1 MLTKWTTQN
10 HRITPIDAGKKFD
23 KIQYPFMIK
32 TLTKVGSAGTYL
44 NVIKAIYD
52 KPTANIIF
60 KGEKLKAFQLK
71 SGTKQGCPLSP
82 LVFNTVLK
90 SQTQQ
95 LDKKKQ
101 KVSKL
106 EGEEV
111 KLSNADDR
119 ILYIENPKESTQKLL
134 ELINKFSRVAGY
146 KINIQKSCIFLNTNN
161 EISEKVKKKNS
172 FVKLHPKKYNT

>member
-1 MLTKWTTQN
+1 M
-10 HRITPIDAGKKFD
+10 
-23 KIQYPFMIK
+23 
-32 TLTKVGSAGTYL
+32 
-44 NVIKAIYD
+44 
-52 KPTANIIF
+52 
-60 KGEKLKAFQLK
+60 KAFQLK

-106 EGEEV
+106 EVEEV

-119 ILYIENPKESTQKLL
+119 ILYIENPKASTQTLL
-134 ELINKFSRVAGY
+134 NPVNNFIKIAGY
-146 KINIQKSCIFLNTNN
+146 KINIQKLFAFLYHN
-161 EISEKVKKKNS
+161 EILEY
-172 FVKLHPKKYNT
+172 KY

>member
-1 MLTKWTTQN
+1 M
-10 HRITPIDAGKKFD
+10 
-23 KIQYPFMIK
+23 
-32 TLTKVGSAGTYL
+32 
-44 NVIKAIYD
+44 
-52 KPTANIIF
+52 
-60 KGEKLKAFQLK
+60 KAFQLK

-161 EISEKVKKKNS
+161 EISEKVKKKIP
-172 FVKLHPKKYNT
+172 L